1 MAILYHAFQ
10 HEMPLETFSVDAP
23 AAHTSVKNGGFWKMS
38 CMKVRIADKAM
49 QFKQTIDRLQKSPTY
64 SLRVA
69 PQRSVPMLL
78 YCLAALGISH
88 SSHSTRADLFV
99 YVCVADAASAR
110 LPPPPPPLTDPHA
123 SSAAS
128 HSCTRNRRV
137 WQTPLKHKTVHLY
150 LMFQSLKARLI

>member
-1 MAILYHAFQ
+1 
-10 HEMPLETFSVDAP
+10 MPLETFSVDAP

-38 CMKVRIADKAM
+38 GMKVSIADKAM
-49 QFKQTIDRLQKSPTY
+49 QFKQTFDRLQKSPTS

-69 PQRSVPMLL
+69 PQRSVPMIL

-110 LPPPPPPLTDPHA
+110 LPPPLTDCFAQLHVKREGVAEAVKTQNSPSLPNVSVSESTHTFNLVIR
-123 SSAAS
+123 
-128 HSCTRNRRV
+128 HKPYGGQN
-137 WQTPLKHKTVHLY
+137 LK
-150 LMFQSLKARLI
+150 S